1 MEMTIK
7 KWGNSL
13 ATRIPKAIVDSV
25 GLEIDQE
32 VVIEAVDGK
41 IVITDPV
48 YKNKTVFMGPSR
60 YNGDVPLQFEDL
72 PEIDLV
78 VISHNHYD
86 HFNTC
91 GNALTQ
97 GR

>member
-41 IVITDPV
+41 IVITPKKIVKEYSLDELLQECSPKTMRLDQEDDDWLNDEPV
-48 YKNKTVFMGPSR
+48 GK
-60 YNGDVPLQFEDL
+60 E
-72 PEIDLV
+72 
-78 VISHNHYD
+78 VI
-86 HFNTC
+86 
-91 GNALTQ
+91 
-97 GR
+97 